1 MITRRVAVTSGLAT
15 AALAATSRTRAE
27 TPTVKI
33 GNTMPYSGPA
43 STYGV
48 IGRTESA
55 FFKMVNEQGGVDGH
69 MIDFIS
75 YDDGYSPPK
84 TVEQVRRLVEED
96 KVDFCFQN
104 LGTPCNS
111 AIADYLNRKKIP
123 HLFVGSGASKWADIK
138 KFPWTMG
145 FQPGYRTEA
154 QIYAK
159 HMLANVK
166 EPKLGILYQN
176 DDFGKDYPTGVRD
189 ILGDNWDKIVVKSV
203 SYETTDPTI
212 DSQIVELQGA
222 GANVILVAGIPKFA
236 AQAISKVYALNWKPA
251 FYMTNVAISV
261 GGVLT
266 PAGPE
271 KAIGMLSTQYLKD
284 PTDPAFSDDAG
295 MKQWRQFMAKYMP
308 NGDITDASYVFAYG
322 VSLTMLEVL
331 KQCKGDFSR
340 DNVMKQAESLH
351 DLELPIVL
359 PGIKVNTTHTDHR
372 PISSMQFVRWDG
384 KSWVR
389 FGDLVAGATV
399 LGFVTLA
406 GRSSGPSRTV
416 IGTSRCNRLS
426 AI

>member
-1 MITRRVAVTSGLAT
+1 MISRRAALTGGVAVAT
-15 AALAATSRTRAE
+15 AASLRGARAANTPGVTATS
-27 TPTVKI
+27 VKI

-48 IGRTESA
+48 IGRTETA
-55 FFKMVNEQGGVDGH
+55 FFKMVNEQGGVDKH
-69 MIDFIS
+69 TIDFIS

-96 KVDFCFQN
+96 EVDFCFQN

-111 AIADYLNRKKIP
+111 AIADYLNHKKIP

-138 KFPWTMG
+138 KYPWTMG

-159 HMLANVK
+159 HILANVK
-166 EPKLGILYQN
+166 DPKLAILYQN

-189 ILGDNWDKIVVKSV
+189 ILGKDWDKIVVKSA

-212 DSQIVELQGA
+212 DSQIVEAQSS
-222 GANVILVAGIPKFA
+222 GANVLLVAAIPKFA
-236 AQAISKVYALNWKPA
+236 AQSISKVYALNWKPA

-284 PTDPAFSDDAG
+284 PTDPVFKDDAG
-295 MKQWRQFMAKYMP
+295 MKQWRDFMAKYMP
-308 NGDITDASYVFAYG
+308 GGDITDASYVFAYA
-322 VSLTMLEVL
+322 VSLTMQQVL

-340 DNVMKQAESLH
+340 ENVMKQAESLH
-351 DLELPIVL
+351 DFELPVVL

-372 PISSMQFVRWDG
+372 PITSMQFVKWDG
-384 KSWVR
+384 KTWVR

-399 LGFVTLA
+399 
-406 GRSSGPSRTV
+406 
-416 IGTSRCNRLS
+416 
-426 AI
+426 

>member
-1 MITRRVAVTSGLAT
+1 MISRRAALAGGAAVAT
-15 AALAATSRTRAE
+15 AASLRGARAASNPGVTATS
-27 TPTVKI
+27 VKI

-48 IGRTESA
+48 IGRTETA
-55 FFKMVNEQGGVDGH
+55 FFKMVNEQGGVDKH
-69 MIDFIS
+69 TIDFLS

-96 KVDFCFQN
+96 QVDFCFQN

-111 AIADYLNRKKIP
+111 AIAEYLNHKKVP

-138 KFPWTMG
+138 KYPWTMG

-159 HMLANVK
+159 HILANVK
-166 EPKLGILYQN
+166 DPKLAILYQN

-189 ILGDNWDKIVVKSV
+189 ILGKNWDKIVVKSA

-212 DSQIVELQGA
+212 DSQIVEAQSS
-222 GANVILVAGIPKFA
+222 GANVLLVAAIPKFA
-236 AQAISKVYALNWKPA
+236 AQSISKVYALNWKPA

-284 PTDPAFSDDAG
+284 PTDPVFKDDAG
-295 MKQWRQFMAKYMP
+295 MKQWRDFMAKYMP
-308 NGDITDASYVFAYG
+308 GGDITDASYVFAYA
-322 VSLTMLEVL
+322 VSLTMQQVL
-331 KQCKGDFSR
+331 KQCNGDFSR
-340 DNVMKQAESLH
+340 ANVMKQAESLH
-351 DLELPIVL
+351 DFELPVVL

-372 PISSMQFVRWDG
+372 PITSMQFVKWDG
-384 KSWVR
+384 KTWVR

-399 LGFVTLA
+399 
-406 GRSSGPSRTV
+406 
-416 IGTSRCNRLS
+416 
-426 AI
+426 

>member
-1 MITRRVAVTSGLAT
+1 MISRRAALAGGVVAAT
-15 AALAATSRTRAE
+15 AATLRSARSASTPGVTATS
-27 TPTVKI
+27 VKI

-55 FFKMVNEQGGVDGH
+55 FFKMLNEQGGVDAH
-69 MIDFIS
+69 TIDFIS

-96 KVDFCFQN
+96 QVDFCFQN

-111 AIADYLNRKKIP
+111 AIAEYLNHKQIP

-138 KFPWTMG
+138 KYPWTMG

-166 EPKLGILYQN
+166 DPKLAILYQN

-189 ILGDNWDKIVVKSV
+189 ILGDKWDKIVVKTA

-212 DSQIVELQGA
+212 DSQIVEAQSS
-222 GANVILVAGIPKFA
+222 GANVLLVAGIPKFA
-236 AQAISKVYALNWKPA
+236 AQSISKVYALNWKPA

-284 PTDPAFSDDAG
+284 PTDPAFKDDPG
-295 MKQWRQFMAKYMP
+295 MKQWRDFMAKYMP
-308 NGDITDASYVFAYG
+308 GGDVTDASYVFAYA
-322 VSLTMLEVL
+322 VSLTMTQVL

-340 DNVMKQAESLH
+340 ANVMKQAESLH
-351 DLELPIVL
+351 DFEVPVTL
-359 PGIKVNTTHTDHR
+359 PGIKINTTHTDHR
-372 PISSMQFVRWDG
+372 PITSMQFVKWDG
-384 KSWVR
+384 KTWVR

-399 LGFVTLA
+399 
-406 GRSSGPSRTV
+406 
-416 IGTSRCNRLS
+416 
-426 AI
+426 